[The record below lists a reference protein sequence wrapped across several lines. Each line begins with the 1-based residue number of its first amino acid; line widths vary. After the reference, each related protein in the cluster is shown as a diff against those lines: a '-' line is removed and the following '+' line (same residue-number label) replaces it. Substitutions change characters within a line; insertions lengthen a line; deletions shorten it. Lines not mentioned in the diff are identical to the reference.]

1 MLEDIAKLKI
11 FSDTIEHAKM
21 VVKFLYGHGTI
32 LSLMRKY
39 TNGKEIL
46 RPAVTR
52 FATSFFTL
60 QRKVVKRIVINDPNF
75 WPHVAFCVKS
85 VVPLVSVLRE
95 VDSEERS
102 AMGYIYE
109 LMDKAK
115 ETIKFNCGGVDRKYK
130 PIWKKIDSRWTPQ
143 LHHPLHAAGYYLNPQ
158 LRYEERFS
166 YCDEVRD
173 GLYTC
178 MDRMLSSDDRLKAD
192 IQLDLY
198 NKAEGEFGTPIAKR
212 TRMLRTPVSWWER
225 FGSKTPELTTFAI
238 RVLGLTCSASGCERN
253 WSTFESIHTKKRN
266 RLEHAKL
273 NALVFVKYNFK
284 LRERSIRRRDK
295 IDPIVVDEINS
306 DDEWI
311 TEKEGP
317 VLPVTTKW
325 LEDDELFESDP
336 IVSVPSATFESL
348 FDSDKRV
355 EDVEDIVE
363 VPPTNSKKRVAEN
376 SSGSKDKQA
385 RLSLVDVEDNHLD
398 AENYGVIPTLDSGNF
413 PTIDTIDDDNDI
425 ELDDTD
431 YF

>member
-1 MLEDIAKLKI
+1 MSTQSSKVGSVGGNSIGCSGSGESKGKGTLHGFVSSEPRQTTLNSTYKKDLLVDVKRRIGRFIYSAALPFNVVNDPYWLPMVEGIAEYGRGLKPPSMHELRTWILKVENLVDTLCGALHCIDLMLEDIAKLKI
-11 FSDTIEHAKM
+11 FSDTIEHSKM

-52 FATSFFTL
+52 FATSFLTL
-60 QRKVVKRIVINDPNF
+60 Q
-75 WPHVAFCVKS
+75 S
-85 VVPLVSVLRE
+85 
-95 VDSEERS
+95 
-102 AMGYIYE
+102 M
-109 LMDKAK
+109 
-115 ETIKFNCGGVDRKYK
+115 
-130 PIWKKIDSRWTPQ
+130 
-143 LHHPLHAAGYYLNPQ
+143 
-158 LRYEERFS
+158 
-166 YCDEVRD
+166 
-173 GLYTC
+173 
-178 MDRMLSSDDRLKAD
+178 MLSSDDRLKAD

-198 NKAEGEFGTPIAKR
+198 NKAEGEFETPIAKR
-212 TRMLRTPVSWWER
+212 TRMLRTS
-225 FGSKTPELTTFAI
+225 
-238 RVLGLTCSASGCERN
+238 
-253 WSTFESIHTKKRN
+253 
-266 RLEHAKL
+266 
-273 NALVFVKYNFK
+273 
-284 LRERSIRRRDK
+284 
-295 IDPIVVDEINS
+295 VDEINS

-363 VPPTNSKKRVAEN
+363 VAPTNSKKRVAEN

-398 AENYGVIPTLDSGNF
+398 AENYGVIPTFDSGNF
-413 PTIDTIDDDNDI
+413 PTIDTIDDDSDI

>member
-1 MLEDIAKLKI
+1 
-11 FSDTIEHAKM
+11 
-21 VVKFLYGHGTI
+21 
-32 LSLMRKY
+32 
-39 TNGKEIL
+39 
-46 RPAVTR
+46 
-52 FATSFFTL
+52 
-60 QRKVVKRIVINDPNF
+60 
-75 WPHVAFCVKS
+75 
-85 VVPLVSVLRE
+85 
-95 VDSEERS
+95 
-102 AMGYIYE
+102 
-109 LMDKAK
+109 
-115 ETIKFNCGGVDRKYK
+115 
-130 PIWKKIDSRWTPQ
+130 
-143 LHHPLHAAGYYLNPQ
+143 
-158 LRYEERFS
+158 
-166 YCDEVRD
+166 
-173 GLYTC
+173 
-178 MDRMLSSDDRLKAD
+178 
-192 IQLDLY
+192 
-198 NKAEGEFGTPIAKR
+198 
-212 TRMLRTPVSWWER
+212 MLRTPVSWWER

-336 IVSVPSATFESL
+336 IVSVSSATFESL

-398 AENYGVIPTLDSGNF
+398 AENYGVIPTFDSGNF
-413 PTIDTIDDDNDI
+413 PTIDTIDDDSDI

>member
-1 MLEDIAKLKI
+1 
-11 FSDTIEHAKM
+11 
-21 VVKFLYGHGTI
+21 
-32 LSLMRKY
+32 
-39 TNGKEIL
+39 
-46 RPAVTR
+46 
-52 FATSFFTL
+52 
-60 QRKVVKRIVINDPNF
+60 
-75 WPHVAFCVKS
+75 
-85 VVPLVSVLRE
+85 
-95 VDSEERS
+95 
-102 AMGYIYE
+102 
-109 LMDKAK
+109 MDKAK

-238 RVLGLTCSASGCERN
+238 RVLGLTCSVSGCERN

-336 IVSVPSATFESL
+336 IVSVPSTTFESL

-398 AENYGVIPTLDSGNF
+398 AENYGVIPTFDSGNF
-413 PTIDTIDDDNDI
+413 PTIDTIDDDSDI